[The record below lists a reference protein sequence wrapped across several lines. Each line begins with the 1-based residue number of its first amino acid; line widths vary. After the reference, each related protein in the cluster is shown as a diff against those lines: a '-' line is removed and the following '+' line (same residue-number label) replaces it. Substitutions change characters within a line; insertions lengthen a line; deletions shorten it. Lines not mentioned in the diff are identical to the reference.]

1 MLSDLL
7 QSQKPPEDFD
17 RLCLTKTLFQWLGSN
32 LFAHPVYA
40 AVVETSGAL
49 RRVLSIGMCLLWH
62 SQLKDRLCMAT
73 GICVVI

>member
-1 MLSDLL
+1 MICYNHKSHQRILTGFVL
-7 QSQKPPEDFD
+7 
-17 RLCLTKTLFQWLGSN
+17 LTKTLFQWLGSN